1 MSLLNQS
8 SETRAGRPRP
18 DESMSLLNQFMENS
32 IEEGYAEAARH
43 RTGPPGRAERIRAT
57 SVMLGAVVILG
68 LLMST
73 SYYQVQQNK
82 PVLEQ
87 EREALIQRI
96 EQRTETA
103 DELQQRV
110 EALRNEVDRLQ
121 ESALNAA
128 NAAQR
133 EQRERLEVA
142 AGAVPVSGPGVRV
155 IVEDAKGAGADGDNS
170 DPRGNDAQPDLGR
183 VLDSD
188 VQKLVNAL
196 WLAGAEAI
204 AINGQRLTSLSA
216 IRSAGE
222 AILVDFRPLSPP
234 YRIEAIGNPKTLEAR
249 FMDGPGGGLLYALND
264 EYDIRYD
271 VQTEDELRLPAAS
284 STTLDTAQEKGTS

>member
-1 MSLLNQS
+1 M
-8 SETRAGRPRP
+8 
-18 DESMSLLNQFMENS
+18 
-32 IEEGYAEAARH
+32 
-43 RTGPPGRAERIRAT
+43 
-57 SVMLGAVVILG
+57 
-68 LLMST
+68 
-73 SYYQVQQNK
+73 
-82 PVLEQ
+82 
-87 EREALIQRI
+87 
-96 EQRTETA
+96 
-103 DELQQRV
+103 
-110 EALRNEVDRLQ
+110 
-121 ESALNAA
+121 
-128 NAAQR
+128 
-133 EQRERLEVA
+133 
-142 AGAVPVSGPGVRV
+142 
-155 IVEDAKGAGADGDNS
+155 
-170 DPRGNDAQPDLGR
+170 
-183 VLDSD
+183 
-188 VQKLVNAL
+188 QKLVNAL